1 MEHADEHLSTRKR
14 KLYEAPKL
22 IRYGE
27 LTEVTR
33 NLGGGTKND
42 HARGNTK
49 T

>member
-1 MEHADEHLSTRKR
+1 MEQANEQPSIKKT

-22 IRYGE
+22 VRYGE
-27 LTEVTR
+27 LTEVTQ

-42 HARGNTK
+42 HAGGNTK